1 MQKIQKYSLNRSKK
15 EKILGGRVYHSDF
28 VEISE
33 YRGLIYVTRKTL
45 SLTMLMSM
53 KVSFLFLRGIFRGME
68 YDGTERT

>member
-15 EKILGGRVYHSDF
+15 EKILGGGRVYNSDF

-45 SLTMLMSM
+45 SLT
-53 KVSFLFLRGIFRGME
+53 
-68 YDGTERT
+68 

>member
-1 MQKIQKYSLNRSKK
+1 SNIQLKYSNYVAFSHFHGYAVNNPGKMQKIQKYSLNRSKK

-45 SLTMLMSM
+45 SLT
-53 KVSFLFLRGIFRGME
+53 
-68 YDGTERT
+68 